1 MVQDTMDSGETEWQ
15 MDKVDLFMLKVTFMR
30 ENGLMIK
37 LMDMAFTLILTEVD
51 MRVNGTKINNMVSEL
66 NNGQTAPSMK
76 DNMNKE

>member
-1 MVQDTMDSGETEWQ
+1 